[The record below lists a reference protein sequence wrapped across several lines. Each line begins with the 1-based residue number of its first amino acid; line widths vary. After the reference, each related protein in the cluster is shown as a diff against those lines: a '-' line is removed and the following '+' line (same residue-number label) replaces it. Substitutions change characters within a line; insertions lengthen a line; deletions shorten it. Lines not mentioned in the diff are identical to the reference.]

1 MGYTPSV
8 ELVDKKHKNVYVY
21 VEYTYF
27 YVQVMKK
34 KNLYILYHRESRENR
49 ELIPRKKEN

>member
-34 KNLYILYHRESRENR
+34 TYILYHRESRENR